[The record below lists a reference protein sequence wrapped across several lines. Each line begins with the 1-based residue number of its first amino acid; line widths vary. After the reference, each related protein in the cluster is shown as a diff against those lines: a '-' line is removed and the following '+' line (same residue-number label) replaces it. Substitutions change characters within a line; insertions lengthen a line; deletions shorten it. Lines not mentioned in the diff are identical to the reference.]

1 MPATFNHGLAKGRNA
16 SGPITKKRFVVRD
29 TAATDG
35 ETVKQATSA
44 NSAANPLAGVSIF
57 SVSSAE
63 ISHGK
68 GCSVVM
74 SGRAIV
80 TAAAALAVG
89 DVVTSDANGMAAVAV
104 AGDWVG
110 GVVDEPAAGAG
121 DDCSILIAC
130 DGSKAA

>member
-1 MPATFNHGLAKGRNA
+1 MPATFNHGLVKGRNA

-35 ETVKQATSA
+35 ETVKQASSA
-44 NSAANPLAGVSIF
+44 TGDALAGISIF
-57 SVSSAE
+57 SVSLAE
-63 ISHGK
+63 INHGK

-121 DDCSILIAC
+121 DDCSIVIAC